1 MTVELIISLVSLVL
15 STACSMMTVFVTL
28 KVGKLN
34 NLEAIHKYQKE
45 INPFELT
52 LRDKKWFIA
61 LVKSGEFSNYTQA
74 SQQIMIAWFKS
85 LDKNKTQLEA
95 VNTKNKKTRISK
107 NVPGRA
113 MILPGMPFPQQLES
127 LERAGL
133 VRVDRPKIQVEKA
146 IVPPTQDTFL
156 DLNLDFND
164 VLNGKVEDIIKEEDQ

>member
-1 MTVELIISLVSLVL
+1 MTPELIISLVSLVL

-85 LDKNKTQLEA
+85 LDKNKAQLEA
-95 VNTKNKKTRISK
+95 VNNKNKKTRTPKSL
-107 NVPGRA
+107 PSRA
-113 MILPGMPFPQQLES
+113 LVLRGMPFPQQLEG

-133 VRVDRPKIQVEKA
+133 VSVDQPKSPLSTPQQ
-146 IVPPTQDTFL
+146 QDTFL